1 MAKKAVKHH
10 VHVVAQD
17 TLRLF
22 GEGADDAACVEKQRS
37 SVYGKQA
44 SGVLPCLYLGK
55 RRLQKAKIH

>member
-37 SVYGKQA
+37 PIYGEQA
-44 SGVLPCLYLGK
+44 SGVLLCLYLGK